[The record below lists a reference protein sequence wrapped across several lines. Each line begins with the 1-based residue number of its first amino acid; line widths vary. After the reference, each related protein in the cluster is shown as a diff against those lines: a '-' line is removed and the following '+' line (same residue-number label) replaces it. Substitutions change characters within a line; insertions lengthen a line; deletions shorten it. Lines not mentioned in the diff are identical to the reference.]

1 MLYNTERSL
10 KDFLS
15 PFLQYVRGAIRL
27 VLIAIACAWQ
37 VRVLAVNVSR
47 ISLLL
52 VVNLRFTPRSSKG
65 SVHKLL
71 STKSRQK
78 DFG

>member
-1 MLYNTERSL
+1 MPLVLLFHSRSL
-10 KDFLS
+10 NTRSVSGLV
-15 PFLQYVRGAIRL
+15 QRGIL

-52 VVNLRFTPRSSKG
+52 VVNLWFTPRSSKG
-65 SVHKLL
+65 LVHKLL

-78 DFG
+78 DFR